1 MPLHLSAMISSSDK
15 EKIASLLS
23 LGQGESQRSKP
34 DSSTVASS
42 VAVQDNGM
50 TVVEINGEKE
60 KNDDKEKE
68 LEELRGRQAFALAVA
83 TRHWFIEVQNAEIAY
98 LWFFFT
104 FFFLKFY
111 FLSYKTVQ
119 FPLEL
124 KLRMQKDYMAQKVL
138 QTALTVGSWIIP

>member
-15 EKIASLLS
+15 EKIASLVS
-23 LGQGESQRSKP
+23 LGQGESQKNKS
-34 DSSTVASS
+34 DSPCILVDPVYANKCPSGK
-42 VAVQDNGM
+42 D
-50 TVVEINGEKE
+50 
-60 KNDDKEKE
+60 
-68 LEELRGRQAFALAVA
+68 EELRGRQAFALAVA

-124 KLRMQKDYMAQKVL
+124 KLRMQKDYMVRKV
-138 QTALTVGSWIIP
+138 